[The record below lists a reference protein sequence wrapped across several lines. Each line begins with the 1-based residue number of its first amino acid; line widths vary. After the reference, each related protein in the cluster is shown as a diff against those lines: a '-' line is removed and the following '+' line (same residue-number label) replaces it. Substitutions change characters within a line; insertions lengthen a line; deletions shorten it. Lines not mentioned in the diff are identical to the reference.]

1 MKILF
6 FGALREAV
14 GVDTLELNEPVDS
27 INALK
32 SRLAQKSPRWAEAID
47 RHAHMAAV
55 NQELVGPD
63 QTLHEADEVALFPH
77 ITGG

>member
-14 GVDTLELNEPVDS
+14 GVDALEFNEPV
-27 INALK
+27 NTVAALK
-32 SRLAQKSPRWAEAID
+32 SRLAQTYPEWADALSQ
-47 RHAHMAAV
+47 HAHMAAV
-55 NQELVGPD
+55 NQELAGPD
-63 QTLHEADEVALFPH
+63 HGISGADEVALFPH